1 MGAPL
6 LGWRPILIGRSLPR
20 SERSGSPQPRPAT
33 CVVDRN
39 TTWRTEA
46 RPATRA
52 LLGLVE
58 GGALVVDGGEEG
70 DQVVQELVARA
81 GGARVVVRVRAL
93 AVDQGQPGLGDPG
106 LSSEDPGGV
115 QDALTAKGRA
125 EGVDRHALAEVVAV
139 DRVDAEDRLR
149 RVGVPV
155 GDRARVDGQAQRV
168 VPGAAVHPG
177 EPRAG
182 EHAGVPLDRS
192 DLTGRVPPARVAAG
206 GEMPGVHLRGDERGG
221 RGLGVHP
228 KPNCASL
235 VAGTGGFRLAGSNG
249 NVCASEGPFGS
260 MTAAVEPVAEKRP
273 RNGAGIP
280 PKASHGV
287 PFWRFWSDWVAC
299 SGDTGTGL
307 LPPSMNT
314 RPERS
319 LAPGLP

>member
-52 LLGLVE
+52 LRGLVE

-125 EGVDRHALAEVVAV
+125 
-139 DRVDAEDRLR
+139 
-149 RVGVPV
+149 
-155 GDRARVDGQAQRV
+155 DGQAQRV
-168 VPGAAVHPG
+168 VQALPSIPASPAPESMLAYRWIGVISPAGSHPRGSPLAA
-177 EPRAG
+177 RC
-182 EHAGVPLDRS
+182 
-192 DLTGRVPPARVAAG
+192 PACTCAAMSEG
-206 GEMPGVHLRGDERGG
+206 GEVS
-221 RGLGVHP
+221 VSTP

-260 MTAAVEPVAEKRP
+260 MTAAVEPVADKRP

-319 LAPGLP
+319 LAPGLPWKSQVA